1 MTAHYCFQCGQ
12 QLETQR
18 VDYRDRE
25 VCPACDWVYYAQLKV
40 GAAMLIERDNQLLLL
55 QRNHEPWKGSWM
67 LPAGYVEADEDPQD
81 AAHREVLEETGL
93 IVESSK
99 FSHVYYFSD
108 DPRGNGV
115 AFVYKAKIISGEIKL
130 NEESSAAQYFL
141 WQEIPSYLTKGG
153 HDQIIAEWQLQARQR
168 DPQS

>member
-1 MTAHYCFQCGQ
+1 MTAHFCFQCGQ

-93 IVESSK
+93 IVELSEFIK
-99 FSHVYYFSD
+99 AYYFSD

-115 AFVYKAKIISGEIKL
+115 AFVYKANSISGEIQL